1 MDEFIGTITKVLD
14 KDLYTIEVDVPGYG
28 TNLPA
33 FPRRGEVDEPMVGD
47 VVILKQLDPVYKS
60 YYLYSKLKENS
71 FIGIRARGKKLQ
83 MNQNEVILGIFD
95 PAAEYCDKQ
104 ASDSTP
110 PHTSWIKVDSGGNID
125 IEMEGSGHMH
135 ITSDHN
141 VEIGGNLKVEVSG
154 NSDIKVGGNA
164 SLETSGN
171 CDIKASGS
179 CTIDSPDVKV
189 TGASMTVGG
198 TTPPSGS
205 GPFNCLKNCIFS
217 GCVHVGD
224 KSLSN

>member
-95 PAAEYCDKQ
+95 PGAEYCDKQ

-110 PHTSWIKVDSGGNID
+110 AHTSWIKVDSGGNID

-154 NSDIKVGGNA
+154 NTDIKVSGNA
-164 SLETSGN
+164 KIDVSGN
-171 CDIKASGS
+171 TEIK
-179 CTIDSPDVKV
+179 SPNIKV
-189 TGASMTVGG
+189 DGGQVEITGGVLKTKG
-198 TTPPSGS
+198 TAAPDMQ
-205 GPFNCLKNCIFS
+205 GPYCAIKNCIFS
-217 GCVHVGD
+217 NAPHSSSIV
-224 KSLSN
+224 SRT